1 MDLLGMRAVRQLLRA
16 AGWRVP
22 PRRKQQQLALAGDLV
37 ANALYYAAVSAPT
50 TSRTWLRAVV
60 FGAAAGA
67 GALLL
72 PRPLGLGDPPKS
84 DRAANQVMTVTWYL
98 AGALTAAGV
107 ANALR
112 TTPRPQPA
120 RSL

>member
-1 MDLLGMRAVRQLLRA
+1 MDLLGMRALRQLFRS

-22 PRRKQQQLALAGDLV
+22 PAAQVRQLTLAGDLL
-37 ANALYYAAVSAPT
+37 ANSLYYAAVSAPT
-50 TSRTWLRAVV
+50 AQQTWLRAVV
-60 FGAAAGA
+60 LGGGAGA

-84 DRAANQVMTVTWYL
+84 DRLANQVMTVAWYL
-98 AGALTAAGV
+98 AGALAAAAV

-112 TTPRPQPA
+112 PA
-120 RSL
+120 RGALAE